1 VSTGGAL
8 KLTFTVAV
16 YEIQAAAI
24 DAIAA
29 APGGV
34 RLPYG
39 RTAAG
44 AKLDVSVVK

>member
-1 VSTGGAL
+1 L
-8 KLTFTVAV
+8 LF

-34 RLPYG
+34 RLPHG

-44 AKLDVSVVK
+44 AKLNLSVVE